1 MKKTNA
7 LSRSDVARSSPFAK
21 SLLPQSGIKSES
33 DQVPQAAGI
42 SPVASASVRTL
53 LVPLDGSLHAE
64 HALPYALA
72 IARRS
77 GATLR
82 IVHVH
87 SRLDQ
92 VEPWH
97 LQTRLAMN
105 EGRKRATQ
113 NYLRDVSDRI
123 ARTDLVRV
131 ETILIDGADT
141 KESLLTTAEG
151 ADLIVMA
158 SRRRGLLRRLFSPS
172 IADELRHALPKPVLL
187 VRGYPSPVD
196 LTGDPIARR
205 ILMSL
210 DGSPLAERIV
220 EPVTQIGG
228 LEAAAL
234 TLLNVQNAEW
244 SNGVFEH
251 TNPAAYLM
259 EVARNL
265 KRTFLVVDAQIVTTD
280 RSIPRAIASHAE
292 RRKIDLIALA
302 APIDE
307 RVPRFLR
314 WNVVDSL
321 VRQTDL
327 PILALGIDV
336 VHKRPDVITVV
347 E

>member
-7 LSRSDVARSSPFAK
+7 LSRSDVARSSPVAK
-21 SLLPQSGIKSES
+21 SLPHQSGTEWKSGYAE
-33 DQVPQAAGI
+33 QAASARPAG
-42 SPVASASVRTL
+42 PASIRTL
-53 LVPLDGSLHAE
+53 LVPLDGSLQAE
-64 HALPYALA
+64 HALPHALA

-82 IVHVH
+82 IVHVY
-87 SRLDQ
+87 SRLDH
-92 VEPWH
+92 VEPWQ
-97 LQTRLAMN
+97 LQTSLDTN
-105 EGRKRATQ
+105 ERRKRAKQ
-113 NYLRDVSDRI
+113 DYLREVADQI

-131 ETILIDGADT
+131 ETILIDGTDT
-141 KESLLTTAEG
+141 KESLLTAAEG

-187 VRGYPSPVD
+187 VRGYPAPVD

-205 ILMSL
+205 ILVPM

-220 EPVTQIGG
+220 EPVTEIGG

-234 TLLNVQNAEW
+234 TLLNLQNAEW

-251 TNPAAYLM
+251 SNPAAYLM
-259 EVARNL
+259 GVARKL
-265 KRTFLVVDAQIVTTD
+265 KRTFPLVDAQIVTSD
-280 RSIPRAIASHAE
+280 RSIPRAIAYYAE
-292 RRKIDLIALA
+292 QRKIDLIALA
-302 APIDE
+302 VPVDE
-307 RVPRFLR
+307 RIPRFLR
-314 WNVVDSL
+314 RNVVDSL

-327 PILALGIDV
+327 PILALGVDV
-336 VHKRPDVITVV
+336 EHQRPEVITVV